1 MRTCNETA
9 PELVLAWHWLTTAE
23 DKTSGLNSFFTTLR
37 LQVRPDKAS
46 ALTAIDKLLHGCAC
60 ATHGKNIVETT
71 ECHGW
76 TLAYALAWLS
86 VSGGNSV
93 MPPWVR
99 HEFPMASDII
109 RLLRDTACSDQ
120 QCDWCSK
127 RHNARYELKHW
138 FGFDDFR
145 PDPPDQDGRPM
156 QQAIVEAAMRREH
169 ILGILPTGTGKSLCY
184 QIPALSRYDKTG
196 LINILAPVSYEL
208 LFCKPAFWLTQ
219 DKTNRHLPMT
229 EFKAQ

>member
-1 MRTCNETA
+1 
-9 PELVLAWHWLTTAE
+9 
-23 DKTSGLNSFFTTLR
+23 
-37 LQVRPDKAS
+37 
-46 ALTAIDKLLHGCAC
+46 
-60 ATHGKNIVETT
+60 
-71 ECHGW
+71 
-76 TLAYALAWLS
+76 
-86 VSGGNSV
+86 

-99 HEFPMASDII
+99 HEFPMASDLI
-109 RLLRDTACSDQ
+109 RQLRDTACSDQ

-145 PDPPDQDGRPM
+145 PDPPDKDGRPM

-219 DKTNRHLPMT
+219 DKSNRHLPMT
-229 EFKAQ
+229 EFNAQ